1 MEMLL
6 RKNRLLLGIFLL
18 VLLCFSMVFTVE
30 AEVAIWIQAYG
41 GTDKDYPQS
50 VVETSDG
57 GYAITGYTASYG
69 VGGDFWLVKTDSSGT
84 ALWNQTYGG
93 IGSEVGHSV
102 VQTTDGGYAIAGETR
117 YSYSDSVDFWL
128 VKTDSAG
135 MVQWNQTYGGPN
147 DDYGWSVVQTTDGG
161 YAIAGFTQSYGVGTD
176 FWLVKTDSAGI
187 AQWNRTYGGPTGD
200 FGASL
205 VQTSDG
211 GYAIAGRTNSYGV
224 GNDFWLV
231 KTDQSGAA
239 EWNQTYGGPNYEEG
253 HSVVQTS
260 DGGYAI
266 AGHTNSYGTGDYD
279 IWLVKT
285 DDSGTVEWTQAY
297 GGTGTD
303 YWGIAVET
311 SDGGFAIVGTT
322 WSFGAGSEDILLI
335 KTDEHGVVPEA
346 EWVILPLL
354 LLATLVIFI
363 GRKKLLHPR
372 S

>member
-6 RKNRLLLGIFLL
+6 RKNRLLLGIFLS
-18 VLLCFSMVFTVE
+18 VLLCSSMVFTVE

-102 VQTTDGGYAIAGETR
+102 VQT
-117 YSYSDSVDFWL
+117 
-128 VKTDSAG
+128 
-135 MVQWNQTYGGPN
+135 
-147 DDYGWSVVQTTDGG
+147 
-161 YAIAGFTQSYGVGTD
+161 
-176 FWLVKTDSAGI
+176 
-187 AQWNRTYGGPTGD
+187 
-200 FGASL
+200 
-205 VQTSDG
+205 SDG

-231 KTDQSGAA
+231 KADSSGAA

-266 AGHTNSYGTGDYD
+266 AGRTNSYGAGDYD

-303 YWGIAVET
+303 YWGIVVET
-311 SDGGFAIVGTT
+311 SDGGFAIAGTT

>member
-135 MVQWNQTYGGPN
+135 MVQWNQTYGGP
-147 DDYGWSVVQTTDGG
+147 
-161 YAIAGFTQSYGVGTD
+161 
-176 FWLVKTDSAGI
+176 
-187 AQWNRTYGGPTGD
+187 TGD

-211 GYAIAGRTNSYGV
+211 GDAIAGRTNSYGV

-231 KTDQSGAA
+231 KTDSSGAA

-266 AGHTNSYGTGDYD
+266 AGRTNSYGAGDYD

-303 YWGIAVET
+303 YWGIVVET
-311 SDGGFAIVGTT
+311 SDGGFAIAGTT